1 MILWHLLK
9 HFFEFDKQWI
19 NTVVIELTPNKDSLE
34 TQYGWTSPIP
44 NPKTLSRLNP
54 QIDYCHSWCFYFLT
68 MYLPKPICW
77 KGDWWVKSSVGFP
90 QSLSTASLVRFVF
103 KTNALSELELLS
115 IFQIVF
121 QLPLFLLEEQFSPLF
136 VWKIILALVK
146 FLLLDIQGIYI
157 HIFTITYLGLSPFCD
172 HTIRPYLSHWTG
184 HRALDNRER
193 WHMSPRVN
201 ISAVLLSNSCL
212 KFHI

>member
-1 MILWHLLK
+1 MFLFSNYVLAKTNMLK
-9 HFFEFDKQWI
+9 RGLMGKEF
-19 NTVVIELTPNKDSLE
+19 
-34 TQYGWTSPIP
+34 
-44 NPKTLSRLNP
+44 
-54 QIDYCHSWCFYFLT
+54 SWC
-68 MYLPKPICW
+68 
-77 KGDWWVKSSVGFP
+77 SSVP
-90 QSLSTASLVRFVF
+90 VDWSLVRFVF